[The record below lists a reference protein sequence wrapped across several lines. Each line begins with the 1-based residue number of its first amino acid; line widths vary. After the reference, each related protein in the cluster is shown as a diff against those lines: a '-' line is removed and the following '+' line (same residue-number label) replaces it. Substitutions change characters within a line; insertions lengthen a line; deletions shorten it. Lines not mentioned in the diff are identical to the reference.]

1 MKEGETSG
9 RSSQVDLRP
18 WQHLD
23 LLGSSTVG
31 MAFPDCLSLGRGDQ
45 ALNASCC
52 SGGGGLE
59 VEGVHDPGP
68 ANSFGPGE
76 GLIWKLAATNTINS

>member
-9 RSSQVDLRP
+9 RSSQVVLRP

-23 LLGSSTVG
+23 LMGSFAVG
-31 MAFPDCLSLGRGDQ
+31 MAFPDCLHLGRGDQ

-52 SGGGGLE
+52 SDGRGLE
-59 VEGVHDPGP
+59 VGGVHDLGPGD
-68 ANSFGPGE
+68 SFGPGE
-76 GLIWKLAATNTINS
+76 GLIWQLAATNTINS